1 MGGFGEKIR
10 NFGRQEIFKKLKC
23 KHPDALLIKVIYFKG
38 TLTEKEGVSVG
49 QTRGTI
55 NNFN

>member
-38 TLTEKEGVSVG
+38 TLTEKEGG
-49 QTRGTI
+49 QHGT
-55 NNFN
+55 NEGNY